1 LSFERVSSSMNNFF
15 ENLSQNAVALLE
27 QGLRFLPGETP
38 KTVVLELRGAYPVTS
53 PANPLP
59 IPIRLPGQSK
69 IQTLDDLRDQLERL
83 AEIRSLQEL
92 IVLERG
98 FEGGFATA
106 FAVRGLFEKFRK
118 SGKRITFYAD
128 QIGNLSLYLGS
139 ACDQIVTL
147 VEGEIR
153 TVGLAAR
160 VVFLGETLKKIGIE
174 LEFERRSEFKNAPE
188 RFAATEFS
196 DAHRQNVTGLLEGLY
211 NHWLDAVST
220 GRKLSTD
227 ALRAAVDNAPL
238 LSERALEAGVIDK
251 IAFEDELTL
260 NATTVRDALRFAPS
274 SLSWDAPEGIALVSI
289 EGGIADGESRN
300 VPIPIPLL
308 GGKQAGGYSI
318 VRAIRSAAQDKN
330 IKAIVL
336 HVDSPGGSALAS
348 ELIWREVA
356 RAKQRKPV
364 IAVMGEYAASGGYY
378 VACAASKILA
388 APGTVTGSIG
398 VFNIHANNQ
407 KLWERLGFMPQTIK
421 LSNHGDFFS
430 PDRPLSESENAKNIE
445 SVQRVYDTFRTRV
458 ADGRG
463 KSLEEVETL
472 ARGRVWTGLQA
483 KENGLVDEIGTVF
496 DAIKLA
502 QKLSGLPEHAPVV
515 HFTPPTKFIAP
526 TDLNALAKILE
537 TRTRIWAVMPELLEI
552 G

>member
-1 LSFERVSSSMNNFF
+1 MNNFL
-15 ENLSQNAVALLE
+15 ENLSQNAVALFE

-38 KTVVLELRGAYPVTS
+38 KTVVLELRGAYPITS

-69 IQTLDDLRDQLERL
+69 IETLDDLSDQLERL
-83 AEIRSLQEL
+83 TQIRSLQEL
-92 IVLERG
+92 VVLERG

-106 FAVRGLFEKFRK
+106 FAVRGLLEDFRK
-118 SGKRITFYAD
+118 SGKRITFYSD

-147 VEGEIR
+147 SEGQINA
-153 TVGLAAR
+153 VGLAAR

-211 NHWLDAVST
+211 AHWLETVST

-238 LSERALEAGVIDK
+238 LSEQALEAGLIDK

-260 NATTVRDALRFAPS
+260 NATPMREALRFAPS
-274 SLSWDAPEGIALVSI
+274 SLGWDASEGIALVSI

-318 VRAIRSAAQDKN
+318 VRAIRSATQDKN

-336 HVDSPGGSALAS
+336 HIDSPGGSALAS

-356 RAKQRKPV
+356 RAKLVKPV
-364 IAVMGEYAASGGYY
+364 VAVMGEYAASGGYY
-378 VACAASKILA
+378 VACHATKILA

-421 LSNHGDFFS
+421 LSQHGDFFS
-430 PDRPLSESENAKNIE
+430 PDRPLTESENAKNIE

-463 KSLEEVETL
+463 KTLEEVETL

-496 DAIKLA
+496 DAIELA
-502 QKLSGLPEHAPVV
+502 QKLGRLPKHASVL
-515 HFTPPTKFIAP
+515 HFTPPTKFIVP

-537 TRTRIWAVMPELLEI
+537 TRTKTWAVMPEILEI

>member
-1 LSFERVSSSMNNFF
+1 MSNFPK
-15 ENLSQNAVALLE
+15 NLIHNAGAIIQ
-27 QGLRFLPGETP
+27 QGLRFLPGDAP
-38 KTVVLELRGAYPVTS
+38 KAVVLELRGAYPMTR

-59 IPIRLPGQSK
+59 VPIQLPGQKK
-69 IQTLDDLRDQLERL
+69 ITTLDDLRDQLERL
-83 AEIRSLQEL
+83 AKLPSLQEL
-92 IVLERG
+92 VVLERG
-98 FEGGFATA
+98 FEGGFASA
-106 FAVRGLFEKFRK
+106 FALRELFQKFRK

-128 QIGNLSLYLGS
+128 QIGMLSLYLGS
-139 ACDQIVTL
+139 ACDRLATLSEGQITA
-147 VEGEIR
+147 
-153 TVGLAAR
+153 VGLAAR

-174 LEFERRSEFKNAPE
+174 LEVERRSEFKNAPE
-188 RFAATEFS
+188 RFTATGFS
-196 DAHRQNVTGLLEGLY
+196 DSYRESITALLEGLY
-211 NHWLDAVST
+211 NHWLETVST
-220 GRKLSTD
+220 GRKLSTE
-227 ALRAAVDNAPL
+227 AVRQAVDNAPL
-238 LSERALEAGVIDK
+238 LSEQALKAGLISQ

-260 NATTVRDALRFAPS
+260 NAVSVQEALRFAPS
-274 SLSWDAPEGIALVSI
+274 SLHWHAPEGIAIVSL
-289 EGGIADGESRN
+289 EGSIVDGESRN
-300 VPIPIPLL
+300 VPIPIPLF

-318 VRAIRSAAQDKN
+318 AQALRAAAQDKN

-356 RAKQRKPV
+356 RAKQVKPV

-378 VACAASKILA
+378 VACNATKILA
-388 APGTVTGSIG
+388 APGTITGSIG

-407 KLWERLGFMPQTIK
+407 KLWERLGFMPETIK

-430 PDRPLSESENAKNIE
+430 PDRPLSESENAKNVE

-463 KSLEEVETL
+463 KTLEEVEAL

-496 DAIKLA
+496 DAIALA

-537 TRTRIWAVMPELLEI
+537 TRPRIWAVMPELLEI
-552 G
+552 S

>member
-1 LSFERVSSSMNNFF
+1 MNNFF
-15 ENLSQNAVALLE
+15 YNLSQNAVALLE

-38 KTVVLELRGAYPVTS
+38 KTVVLELHGAYPVTS

-59 IPIRLPGQSK
+59 IPIQLPGQKK
-69 IQTLDDLRDQLERL
+69 ITTLEDLRDQLERL
-83 AEIRSLQEL
+83 TQIRSLQEL

-106 FAVRGLFEKFRK
+106 FAVHGLLEEFRK
-118 SGKRITFYAD
+118 SGKRIMFYSD

-147 VEGEIR
+147 SEGQVNA
-153 TVGLAAR
+153 VGLVAR

-174 LEFERRSEFKNAPE
+174 LEVERRSEFKNAPE
-188 RFAATEFS
+188 RFAATTFS
-196 DAHRQNVTGLLEGLY
+196 AAHRQNVTGLLEGLY
-211 NHWLDAVST
+211 DHWLETVST

-238 LSERALEAGVIDK
+238 LSERALEAGLIDQ

-260 NATTVRDALRFAPS
+260 NATPMRDALRFAPS
-274 SLSWDAPEGIALVSI
+274 SLGWDASEGIALVSI
-289 EGGIADGESRN
+289 EGAISDGESRN

-318 VRAIRSAAQDKN
+318 VRALRSAAQDKN

-356 RAKQRKPV
+356 RAKQVKPV

-378 VACAASKILA
+378 VACNATKILA

-407 KLWERLGFMPQTIK
+407 KLWERLGFMPETIK
-421 LSNHGDFFS
+421 LSNHADFFS
-430 PDRPLSESENAKNIE
+430 PDRPLSESEHVKNIE

-483 KENGLVDEIGTVF
+483 EENGLVDEIGTVF
-496 DAIKLA
+496 DAIAIA

-537 TRTRIWAVMPELLEI
+537 TRTRIWAVMPEWLEI
-552 G
+552 VLK

>member
-1 LSFERVSSSMNNFF
+1 MNNFF

-27 QGLRFLPGETP
+27 QGLKLLPGESP
-38 KTVVLELRGAYPVTS
+38 KTVVLELSGAYPVTS
-53 PANPLP
+53 PANPLS
-59 IPIRLPGQSK
+59 IPIQLPGQKK
-69 IQTLDDLRDQLERL
+69 ITTLDDLRDQLERL
-83 AEIRSLQEL
+83 IQIRSLQEL

-106 FAVRGLFEKFRK
+106 FAVRGLLEDFRK
-118 SGKRITFYAD
+118 SGKRITFYSD

-147 VEGEIR
+147 SEGQINA
-153 TVGLAAR
+153 VGLAAR

-174 LEFERRSEFKNAPE
+174 LEVERRSEFKNAPE
-188 RFAATEFS
+188 RFTATEFS
-196 DAHRQNVTGLLEGLY
+196 EAHRQNVTGLLEGLY
-211 NHWLDAVST
+211 THWLEAVST
-220 GRKLSTD
+220 RRKLSTD

-238 LSERALEAGVIDK
+238 LSERALEAGLIDQ

-260 NATTVRDALRFAPS
+260 NATPMREALRFAPS
-274 SLSWDAPEGIALVSI
+274 SLQWDASEGIALVSI
-289 EGGIADGESRN
+289 EGAISDGESRN

-356 RAKQRKPV
+356 RAKQVKPV

-378 VACAASKILA
+378 VACNASKILA

-407 KLWERLGFMPQTIK
+407 KLWERLGFMPETIK
-421 LSNHGDFFS
+421 LSSHGDFFS
-430 PDRPLSESENAKNIE
+430 PDRPLSESEQAKNIE

-463 KSLEEVETL
+463 KSLAEVETL

-496 DAIKLA
+496 DAIELA
-502 QKLSGLPEHAPVV
+502 QKLSGLPEHAPVI

-526 TDLNALAKILE
+526 TDLNALAKIFK
-537 TRTRIWAVMPELLEI
+537 TRTRIWAIMPEILEI